1 MPRDHQ
7 WPWEPASAG
16 LRTWRELR
24 QPRTRNQTQSEKSG
38 RAPGPPAW
46 ALILPK
52 LPHPGRWRR
61 RWDSGFPGSP
71 TLPAGPP
78 RDSGLRAA
86 PRSGPRLASLRP
98 GPASLPGPGLY
109 PQPQPPSPARA
120 SLPNPRLSPHSSL
133 SPPPSLSACLA
144 SPQPRPVSL
153 APDSLHQPR
162 PLSPS
167 RPLSTAPASPQPQHL
182 SSAGLSP
189 TPQPLPHPASLP
201 GPDSL
206 PILASLPR
214 PIFSPQLWPLSLAP
228 ASLPCSGLSS
238 PALASLLSLDLSP
251 QPQPFSPAQ
260 HLSPAPASL
269 PAQPLSLALLWTP
282 ASGTHKGL
290 RAQLPSRDSLGQ
302 GRHPRETGLH
312 SGVGGAPGAHPQLP
326 WSGPDT
332 PGPSAVKDPGGR
344 WRRTGM
350 TSHGGR
356 HPVRW
361 PRPDSVHP
369 LPAHP
374 EEWEAHPLKVQ
385 FVTLV
390 RAATGRKLPILGLF
404 I

>member
-1 MPRDHQ
+1 MN
-7 WPWEPASAG
+7 S
-16 LRTWRELR
+16 
-24 QPRTRNQTQSEKSG
+24 
-38 RAPGPPAW
+38 
-46 ALILPK
+46 
-52 LPHPGRWRR
+52 
-61 RWDSGFPGSP
+61 
-71 TLPAGPP
+71 
-78 RDSGLRAA
+78 
-86 PRSGPRLASLRP
+86 
-98 GPASLPGPGLY
+98 
-109 PQPQPPSPARA
+109 
-120 SLPNPRLSPHSSL
+120 
-133 SPPPSLSACLA
+133 
-144 SPQPRPVSL
+144 
-153 APDSLHQPR
+153 
-162 PLSPS
+162 
-167 RPLSTAPASPQPQHL
+167 
-182 SSAGLSP
+182 
-189 TPQPLPHPASLP
+189 
-201 GPDSL
+201 
-206 PILASLPR
+206 
-214 PIFSPQLWPLSLAP
+214 FSPQLWPLSLAP